1 MYYICKEKKKNMLIE
16 NFKPEYYLLL
26 LSIFVFT
33 ISFFVLSRIRVI
45 SLKFDLIDTPNYRS
59 SHQKSVPTFGGIAFY
74 ISILFTLFLTQKWE
88 TGSIIITLATSLSII
103 FFTGL
108 KDDSKNITP
117 RMKLLGQ
124 LISVGILMFYTEFR
138 ITTLHGFLGIEEI
151 HPLISVLLSVFLLIG
166 LINAYNLIDG
176 IDGMASVIG
185 IVITT
190 TFGLLFYSLELYF
203 YLGICVCLLAMIL
216 SFLRYNFSSRKKIF
230 MGDTG
235 SLLVGLVLGMLT
247 MRLLSLDIEPVSEI
261 IISRKELPLF
271 LLSVLLI
278 PAFDIIRVI
287 FIRFINNKGIF
298 SADRKHIH
306 HVLVDVGLTHKKAS
320 ITMGIVNILIVIIM
334 FNAIR
339 YFGLLASSF
348 LLFLL
353 ILLML
358 YSFSFINK
366 KVSSQPNKND
376 EKSI

>member
-1 MYYICKEKKKNMLIE
+1 MPIE
-16 NFKPEYYLLL
+16 NFKPEYFLLL

-88 TGSIIITLATSLSII
+88 TGSVIITLATSFSII

-278 PAFDIIRVI
+278 PALDIVRVI
-287 FIRFINNKGIF
+287 FIRFINNKGVF

-320 ITMGIVNILIVIIM
+320 ITMGIVNILIVIMM

-353 ILLML
+353 ILLIL

-376 EKSI
+376 EKPI

>member
-1 MYYICKEKKKNMLIE
+1 MYYICKKKIMLFE

-33 ISFFVLSRIRVI
+33 INFFVLSRIRVI

-88 TGSIIITLATSLSII
+88 TGSIIITLATSFSII

-278 PAFDIIRVI
+278 PALDIVRVI
-287 FIRFINNKGIF
+287 FIRFINNKGVF
-298 SADRKHIH
+298 SADRNHIH
-306 HVLVDVGLTHKKAS
+306 HVLVDLGLTHKKAS

-376 EKSI
+376 EKPI

>member
-26 LSIFVFT
+26 LSIFVFI

-45 SLKFDLIDTPNYRS
+45 SLKLDLIDTPNYRS

-320 ITMGIVNILIVIIM
+320 ITMGIVNILIVIMM

-348 LLFLL
+348 LLLLL

>member
-1 MYYICKEKKKNMLIE
+1 MYYICKKKNMPIE

-88 TGSIIITLATSLSII
+88 TGSIIIALVTSFSII

-138 ITTLHGFLGIEEI
+138 ITSLHGFLGIEEI

-278 PAFDIIRVI
+278 PALDIVRVI

-320 ITMGIVNILIVIIM
+320 IIMGIVNILIVIMM

-353 ILLML
+353 ILLIL

-376 EKSI
+376 EKPI

>member
-1 MYYICKEKKKNMLIE
+1 MYYICKKKNMPIE

-26 LSIFVFT
+26 LSIFVFI

-88 TGSIIITLATSLSII
+88 TGSIIIALATSLSII

-278 PAFDIIRVI
+278 PALDIVRVI

-376 EKSI
+376 EKPI

>member
-1 MYYICKEKKKNMLIE
+1 MYYICKKKLMLIE

-26 LSIFVFT
+26 LSIFVFI

-45 SLKFDLIDTPNYRS
+45 SLKLDLIDTPNYRS

-88 TGSIIITLATSLSII
+88 TGSIIIALVTSFSII

-348 LLFLL
+348 LLLLL

-366 KVSSQPNKND
+366 KVSSLPNKND

>member
-1 MYYICKEKKKNMLIE
+1 MYYICKKKLMLIE

-26 LSIFVFT
+26 LSIFVFI

-45 SLKFDLIDTPNYRS
+45 SLKLDLIDTPNYRS

>member
-1 MYYICKEKKKNMLIE
+1 MYYICKKKLMLIE

-26 LSIFVFT
+26 LSIFVFI

-45 SLKFDLIDTPNYRS
+45 SLKLDLIDTPNYRS

-278 PAFDIIRVI
+278 PALDIVRVI
-287 FIRFINNKGIF
+287 FIRIINNKGIF

-366 KVSSQPNKND
+366 KVSSLPNKND

>member
-278 PAFDIIRVI
+278 PALDIVRVI